1 MYYPKI
7 QITCV
12 CACMCVYVQM
22 NVNAVSTESRDAMPS
37 EGGVIGGCELPSLV
51 AGYQKY
57 PLQEQ
62 DKLLTTEPPLQS
74 HM

>member
-1 MYYPKI
+1 MYYPKL
-7 QITCV
+7 QIACV
-12 CACMCVYVQM
+12 CTCMCVYVQV

-37 EGGVIGGCELPSLV
+37 EGEVIGGCELPSLG

-62 DKLLTTEPPLQS
+62 YKLLTTEPSLHS
-74 HM
+74 HV